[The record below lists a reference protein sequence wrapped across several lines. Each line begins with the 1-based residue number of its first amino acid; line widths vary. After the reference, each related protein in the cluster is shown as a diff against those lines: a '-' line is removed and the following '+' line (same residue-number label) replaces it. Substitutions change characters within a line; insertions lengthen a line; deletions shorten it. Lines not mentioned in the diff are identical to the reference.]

1 MDLCPV
7 LDQGSHKKIKLP
19 SLESHFVWNQKLPLL
34 SIKAVLSKLWAKLI
48 AKIVGKTHSRVSL
61 ATSGNLTPQKEKICH
76 PQEQSREYNADLIGN
91 SEKETPPKPP
101 ATENS
106 PNRKMVSYSY
116 LYLQSLVCWWSHKP
130 IPRTSLGT

>member
-1 MDLCPV
+1 M
-7 LDQGSHKKIKLP
+7 P
-19 SLESHFVWNQKLPLL
+19 SLRSKVSQENQASFLRVTFCLEPKVAITNYQRCSL
-34 SIKAVLSKLWAKLI
+34 
-48 AKIVGKTHSRVSL
+48 KIVGKTHSRVSL